1 MNSEQKRAIKSTILE
16 CREIL
21 EKDVEQVL
29 INYGIYVNKDWIN
42 VRDLK
47 NLTEEQENNRKRIEA
62 VIEKLQK
69 GGFDKEKAVKEYIK
83 EIAYTYLNRIAA
95 LRVMEVRGLIDEIL
109 KPRVEYGNRSFI
121 GSRFYEV
128 AREYCKFQVD
138 GGLAYLLNV
147 LFEEISEEIQV
158 LFSTE
163 DEYSFISPSSGVLL
177 KIIEL
182 LCNNID
188 EEAWKQ
194 DEIIGWI
201 YQYFNDKEKD
211 DVFDRLYNK
220 KEKIKVEDIPAATQ
234 LFTPDW
240 IVKWIVD
247 NSLGTLWQEIKEGKR
262 GGKKVEEIKLLDP
275 CCGSGHF
282 LVKAYDLFYQMYLEE
297 GVYTKE
303 EIPYKILE
311 NNIHGIDIDLR
322 AVQLTALILFIK
334 TKTYLKESGC
344 DINTKDKLVVN
355 LVCADAILLNG
366 TRLQALKEEHK
377 NNKTVLKMIDIIYDE
392 FKDVRLKGSLI
403 QPEKKLFPLFEE
415 YKNRIAKNKL
425 NKAKRQKKKQ
435 SEGQLSV
442 MDDNVLSLA
451 EFKSASNFTKEE
463 QILMKSLND
472 IYLESVK
479 ANDINKQL
487 FANEAV
493 KSVKLVDIFMK
504 KKGYDVVV
512 TNPPYLWK
520 RNMTE
525 KLKIFVETNYKD
537 WSTDLYSVFI
547 ARCLE
552 FLNNE
557 GKLGMI
563 TQQSFMFISSYKTI
577 RTKLL
582 ENYYIEKMV
591 HLGPRAFDDISGE
604 KVNTVMFII
613 QNSKAENKKSYFLR
627 LYNGQ
632 SANEKRDLLLG
643 KIKKEN
649 IEYLINQNQFK
660 KISGEPFVYWLD
672 NYIFKIFE
680 EQPAISKKHKVIS
693 GMRIGAN
700 DRFLRYYWEIDKN
713 KIGNEWKTY
722 NKGGEFSRFY
732 GDYKYVIDWRQEAL
746 NYYKENNAHRNQ
758 TMYFKQGVTYTL
770 VTSSGFSVRIIPENA
785 VFDAAGPSI
794 FCSGKKKFYLCGF
807 LNSTLVTYLLNVL
820 NSTINYTPTD
830 TNKLPFKQPTNEIET
845 IVSNLGEV
853 GYKIAKNFYEYVE
866 TSLNFKDN
874 LLRKVIINSNIG
886 FNECVKKSL
895 YIKRFLNFIENKLII
910 TIDDLIFNLYKI
922 DGELKEQI
930 INESNYDLYK
940 YKHIYDSINVDYDK
954 IESSM
959 DTLINYYDELAGE
972 TRILEVLDTLYPIQ
986 NSEGV
991 NEVKELISYYIGVI
1005 LGRYSKVNDGNGV
1018 IPINSSIYLEED
1030 MVKQIYNCLLED
1042 LGDSKVDE
1050 VIEEIEIV
1058 LGINLE
1064 TYLIN
1069 DFYSEHIKKYEKRPV
1084 YWHICSP
1091 KKTFNCFVYY
1101 HKLNEDTL
1109 YKVKSIY
1116 LGQMIDRYREDLKYY
1131 NAQLVEARTNSDKNK
1146 ENEMKKKCNDLEAKL
1161 EDLYDLDQKIM
1172 DILPYKPDLDQG
1184 VLYNIIPL
1192 EPILASKVSTAKE
1205 REDYKKEVGK

>member
-322 AVQLTALILFIK
+322 AVQLTALTLFIK
-334 TKTYLKESGC
+334 TKTYLKENGC
-344 DINTKDKLVVN
+344 DINTQGRIKKLN

-366 TRLQALKEEHK
+366 TKLKELEETHK
-377 NNKTVLKMIDIIYDE
+377 KNGLVLKMMKIIYEE

-403 QPEKKLFPLFEE
+403 QPEKKIEILIDEAINNAKKSLA
-415 YKNRIAKNKL
+415 KKAKNTI
-425 NKAKRQKKKQ
+425 KKQ
-435 SEGQLSV
+435 QEAQLEIV
-442 MDDNVLSLA
+442 T
-451 EFKSASNFTKEE
+451 SNFSEIDFSREE
-463 QILMKSLND
+463 EKLLSSLTI
-472 IYLESVK
+472 IYNEAIK

-487 FANEAV
+487 FATEAV
-493 KSVKLVDIFMK
+493 KSMKLIDIFMNE
-504 KKGYDVVV
+504 YDVVV
-512 TNPPYLWK
+512 TNPPYMSKNSFNSTL
-520 RNMTE
+520 NDF
-525 KLKIFVETNYKD
+525 LKKYYKGY
-537 WSTDLYSVFI
+537 DLNLYCPFI
-547 ARCLE
+547 DRIIE
-552 FLNNE
+552 FTKI
-557 GKLGMI
+557 GGYCGAI
-563 TQQSFMFISSYKTI
+563 TLDSFMYLASYEKI
-577 RTKLL
+577 RNKILDNTCIL
-582 ENYYIEKMV
+582 KMS
-591 HLGPRAFDDISGE
+591 HLGTRAFDDISGE
-604 KVNTVMFII
+604 KVSTSMFVLKKTD
-613 QNSKAENKKSYFLR
+613 NEDKRNKSIFYKLDDLPS
-627 LYNGQ
+627 
-632 SANEKRDLLLG
+632 SAEKRDALYKNERKYICDTNLFKQINGYPFIYWVKNEVSDLLLNSEKISKYISAKTG
-643 KIKKEN
+643 MNTGNNAKFLRFFWEINNSNNLYKNYVKGGGSVQYLGINNVRIFWDEEQIKNTYGSAIRNKQYYFKEGLTFSGVNSKRFSVRYLPKGFIFDSGGSFIYIKDSKDIFYFLGLLNSKFVNYILKILNPTINYKNDDIHRLPFIKPTNSEKKITEECVNKIINIKIEMNCTNEIDDSFKLPRILKYKTHSIKESIKTSTNKYDNFLIEIEKNRDIIDKTVFEIYKLSEDTILDIKKICGGFLNEN
-649 IEYLINQNQFK
+649 SKTINYELLDKKLNEGQSITEICEEY
-660 KISGEPFVYWLD
+660 G
-672 NYIFKIFE
+672 
-680 EQPAISKKHKVIS
+680 
-693 GMRIGAN
+693 
-700 DRFLRYYWEIDKN
+700 
-713 KIGNEWKTY
+713 Y
-722 NKGGEFSRFY
+722 NILSVKE
-732 GDYKYVIDWRQEAL
+732 
-746 NYYKENNAHRNQ
+746 YKENNLEDKFINSEKMVNDLISYYVGCLFGRWEYSSIIAVSDGILPIGGSVFLEEDLIERIYNCIQ
-758 TMYFKQGVTYTL
+758 ITYGDEIADDIL
-770 VTSSGFSVRIIPENA
+770 
-785 VFDAAGPSI
+785 D
-794 FCSGKKKFYLCGF
+794 
-807 LNSTLVTYLLNVL
+807 
-820 NSTINYTPTD
+820 
-830 TNKLPFKQPTNEIET
+830 EIET
-845 IVSNLGEV
+845 IL
-853 GYKIAKNFYEYVE
+853 
-866 TSLNFKDN
+866 
-874 LLRKVIINSNIG
+874 
-886 FNECVKKSL
+886 
-895 YIKRFLNFIENKLII
+895 
-910 TIDDLIFNLYKI
+910 
-922 DGELKEQI
+922 
-930 INESNYDLYK
+930 
-940 YKHIYDSINVDYDK
+940 
-954 IESSM
+954 SM
-959 DTLINYYDELAGE
+959 
-972 TRILEVLDTLYPIQ
+972 
-986 NSEGV
+986 S
-991 NEVKELISYYIGVI
+991 
-1005 LGRYSKVNDGNGV
+1005 
-1018 IPINSSIYLEED
+1018 LEEY
-1030 MVKQIYNCLLED
+1030 M
-1042 LGDSKVDE
+1042 
-1050 VIEEIEIV
+1050 
-1058 LGINLE
+1058 INHFF
-1064 TYLIN
+1064 
-1069 DFYSEHIKKYEKRPV
+1069 DDHCKKYYVKPQKRPI